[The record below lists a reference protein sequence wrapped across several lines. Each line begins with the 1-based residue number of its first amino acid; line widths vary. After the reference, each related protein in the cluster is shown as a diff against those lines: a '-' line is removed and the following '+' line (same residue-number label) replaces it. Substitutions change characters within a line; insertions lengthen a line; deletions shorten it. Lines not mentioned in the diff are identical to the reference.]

1 MSATISTLL
10 KNEGGASLYN
20 GLSASILRQLLYSTT
35 RFGLYEEVKY
45 YIGPNVGSHVLI
57 GTAWCAGFV
66 GGVAGNFADVLN
78 VRMQHDGTL
87 SADRR
92 RGYRHVG
99 DGMIRMARE
108 EGLKGYFKGW
118 LPNCTRAASQTAGQ
132 LASYDI
138 IQDMLVTRIRMD
150 NTPVVQ
156 GCSAL
161 LAGLLA
167 TTASNPIDVVKT
179 RMMTSPPGARRGMLA
194 VAGDAFRQEGV
205 RWMVRGWV
213 PSFLRIGP

>member
-1 MSATISTLL
+1 MGATVSTLI
-10 KNEGGASLYN
+10 KNEGVASLYN
-20 GLSASILRQLLYSTT
+20 GLSASVLRQLLYSTA
-35 RFGLYEEVKY
+35 RFGIYEEVKHHV
-45 YIGPNVGSHVLI
+45 GPDAGSHVLVAI
-57 GTAWCAGFV
+57 AWCSGFV

-78 VRMQHDGTL
+78 VRMQYDGTI

-92 RGYRHVG
+92 KKYRHVG

-108 EGLKGYFKGW
+108 EGLNGYFRGW

-138 IQDMLVTRIRMD
+138 IKDTLLSHTQVED
-150 NTPVVQ
+150 TPAVQ
-156 GCSAL
+156 GCSAF

-167 TTASNPIDVVKT
+167 TTATNPIDVVKT
-179 RMMTSPPGARRGMLA
+179 RIMTSPSGVRKGMFA
-194 VAGDAFRQEGV
+194 VAGDAFRQEGML
-205 RWMVRGWV
+205 WMVRGWV